1 MAIRRT
7 RRANLGALLTAVDSR
22 LRDIERR
29 PSVKRIAP
37 RYITAALLDP
47 EDAVDIRDSVSA
59 SGTIISDNAP
69 DPDEVNEG
77 DTWLK
82 ANPDGQYEEKVY
94 APRAEDDTPFDAWK
108 PLVNEAGQAA
118 LVAANAASVAA
129 NNSNRVFYQNDAPSN
144 PSTVPNPNGP
154 GTVSYNLRKNDLW
167 FDTDEENKPYKWDP
181 DFIPTGGTVKVPQWV
196 PATFGDGAISG
207 LNAGKITV
215 GTLGAGVVYAGTVAA
230 NKILAGQMGADVIA
244 GRSIIAD
251 SVAAE
256 NITGSTITG
265 KTIRT
270 SAGDTRIELATNNT
284 VQFFRA
290 GTFVGALEQTTESVG
305 EAIGGS
311 GGTLPVIRLATKTG
325 LDGPRLILA
334 DTANDQGIYMYSDDA
349 GDDPLSANYIA
360 TIKYFNLRSA
370 VMYSPQVDIL
380 GDQTFISASGTSSSD
395 DPEEQAGV
403 LTLAAGT
410 LKIITNDMVP
420 DEIKEVDAQ
429 RYFALGYDDQTSAVV
444 LVNGGSGGSGTA
456 GYFNGSSPGT
466 LNNRIFYNN
475 SNSYPGSARA
485 GDILIWFSN

>member
-47 EDAVDIRDSVSA
+47 DDAADIRDTVSA
-59 SGTIISDNAP
+59 SGTIISDDAP
-69 DPDEVNEG
+69 DPSDVNEG

-82 ANPDGQYEEKVY
+82 ANSDGQYEEKVY
-94 APRAEDDTPFDAWK
+94 APSEEDSTPFDAWK

-129 NNSNRVFYQNDAPSN
+129 NNSNRVFYQNSAPGN
-144 PSTVPNPNGP
+144 PSTVPNPGGP
-154 GTVSYNLRKNDLW
+154 GTVSYSLRKSDLW
-167 FDTDEENKPYKWDP
+167 FDTDDGNKPYKWDP
-181 DFIPTGGTVKVPQWV
+181 DFIPSGGTVKVPQWV
-196 PATFGDGAISG
+196 PATFGDGAIAG
-207 LNAGKITV
+207 LNAGKITA
-215 GTLGAGVVYAGTVAA
+215 GTLAAGVVYAGTVAA
-230 NKILAGQMGADVIA
+230 DKILAGQMGADVIA

-251 SVAAE
+251 SVQAE
-256 NITGSTITG
+256 NITGNTITG

-270 SAGDTRIELATNNT
+270 SAGGTRIELATNDKVN
-284 VQFFRA
+284 FYRN
-290 GTFVGALEQTTESVG
+290 GTFVGALEQTTETVG
-305 EAIGGS
+305 ESENPS
-311 GGTLPVIRLATKTG
+311 GGNLPVIRLQSGTG
-325 LDGPRLILA
+325 LAGPRVILA
-334 DTANDQGIYMYSDDA
+334 ENDGAYMYSDDA
-349 GDDPLSANYIA
+349 GDDYAAQNYIA
-360 TIKYFNLRSA
+360 TTKYGSSRYATIF
-370 VMYSPQVDIL
+370 SPQIDLL
-380 GDQTFISASGTSSSD
+380 GDQTYISASGSSQSE

-403 LTLAAGT
+403 LILAAGVM
-410 LKIITNDMVP
+410 KIITNDMNP
-420 DEIKEVDAQ
+420 ESIKEVDTA
-429 RYFALGYDDQTSAVV
+429 RYFALGYDNESSNVV
-444 LVNGGSGGSGTA
+444 LVNGGGGTGTA